1 MAALEAVCDSG
12 VLLMRCFAVVLG
24 YLVGLAA
31 IVSIGIVGVMAL
43 QSPIKPMPTAPI
55 SASAPQ
61 KEPGAKTVKQT
72 TQKDAQSNQKRK
84 TVRATRKRIE
94 DIPSSGFNAYGYAN
108 EPRRFYQYPS
118 PFFSGRY

>member
-1 MAALEAVCDSG
+1 
-12 VLLMRCFAVVLG
+12 MRGFAVVLG

-43 QSPIKPMPTAPI
+43 QSSTKPMPSAPM
-55 SASAPQ
+55 AAAAPQ
-61 KEPGAKTVKQT
+61 KERVAKPVKLT

-84 TVRATRKRIE
+84 TVHATRKRIE
-94 DIPSSGFNAYGYAN
+94 DLPSSGFNAYGYAN
-108 EPRRFYQYPS
+108 EPRRFYQHPS

>member
-1 MAALEAVCDSG
+1 
-12 VLLMRCFAVVLG
+12 MRGFAVVLG

-43 QSPIKPMPTAPI
+43 QSPIKPMPPAPI
-55 SASAPQ
+55 AASAPQ
-61 KEPGAKTVKQT
+61 KEPVAKPVKQT

>member
-1 MAALEAVCDSG
+1 
-12 VLLMRCFAVVLG
+12 MRGFAVVLG

-31 IVSIGIVGVMAL
+31 IVL

-55 SASAPQ
+55 AASAPQ
-61 KEPGAKTVKQT
+61 KEPVAKPIKQT
-72 TQKDAQSNQKRK
+72 TQKDGQSNQKRK

-94 DIPSSGFNAYGYAN
+94 DIPSSGSNAYGYAN

>member
-1 MAALEAVCDSG
+1 MAALEPVCESG
-12 VLLMRCFAVVLG
+12 VLLMRGFAVVLG

-55 SASAPQ
+55 AASAPQ
-61 KEPGAKTVKQT
+61 KEPVAKPVKQT

-94 DIPSSGFNAYGYAN
+94 TSGFNAYGYAN